1 MQFSGIDANMLG
13 NAACTIIPS
22 VASQIGI
29 LFKRSKLVPKEGLV
43 EVTPA
48 DHEYWDV
55 FDKLRAP
62 THCGWGQMDDAW
74 ISSLHRVQNKDL
86 LE

>member
-1 MQFSGIDANMLG
+1 VMETGAG
-13 NAACTIIPS
+13 
-22 VASQIGI
+22 G
-29 LFKRSKLVPKEGLV
+29 KLVPKEGLV

-55 FDKLRAP
+55 FAKLRAP

-74 ISSLHRVQNKDL
+74 ISSLHRVQNKNL

>member
-1 MQFSGIDANMLG
+1 MHLALDVVLRNLCLVSSGVMQTGAG
-13 NAACTIIPS
+13 
-22 VASQIGI
+22 G
-29 LFKRSKLVPKEGLV
+29 KLVPKEGLV

-74 ISSLHRVQNKDL
+74 ISSLHRVQNKNL